1 MYMYIYVYLSI
12 QIYLPMVK
20 TGFKQITQGL
30 LSETFV
36 EAHVCRNLFVR
47 LSVYACTSTCQYT
60 NIYTCI
66 YVLIAYNE
74 SEED

>member
-1 MYMYIYVYLSI
+1 
-12 QIYLPMVK
+12 MVK

-36 EAHVCRNLFVR
+36 EAHVYRKQFVC
-47 LSVYACTSTCQYT
+47 LSVYAHACTCQYIIICT
-60 NIYTCI
+60 YVH
-66 YVLIAYNE
+66 VLIAYNE